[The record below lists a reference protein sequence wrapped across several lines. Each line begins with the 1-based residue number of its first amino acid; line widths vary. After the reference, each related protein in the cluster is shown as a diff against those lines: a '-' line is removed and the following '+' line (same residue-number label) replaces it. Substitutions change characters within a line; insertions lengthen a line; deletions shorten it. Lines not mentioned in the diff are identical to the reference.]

1 MTLYEIR
8 KLVENSEL
16 AKANCR
22 SATRDFVRSIQNDYQ
37 VALTLTLKQTW
48 FNKNGQLSV
57 QHYLSVHDIP
67 IIYERFQHQ
76 LNKLV
81 YKNQYTR
88 YEQSLKFFRAWE
100 DGWGSK
106 RKHLH
111 AAIGNFPKGFKY
123 NTLPSLIEKA
133 SRQCYEIDTEH
144 KEEIC
149 DGGWMEY
156 ITKEVGKHDTDKIL
170 W

>member
-16 AKANCR
+16 ATANCR
-22 SATRDFVRSIQNDYQ
+22 SATRDFVLSIQNDYQ

-81 YKNQYTR
+81 YKNQYAR

-100 DGWGSK
+100 DGFGTK

-156 ITKEVGKHDTDKIL
+156 ITKEVGMHDTDKIL